1 MTPLGTSGAAELMH
15 ELCRR
20 RDAHPHHADG
30 SGQFRGREVSAKMDP
45 GRKVFLLIKNN
56 TKNLTSTLTSFIFLL
71 KRFLTNFVS
80 LKSSFTK

>member
-56 TKNLTSTLTSFIFLL
+56 TKNLTSTLTSFISTQAISQKL
-71 KRFLTNFVS
+71 VS
-80 LKSSFTK
+80 LKSFFTK